1 MDKEL
6 MDILEGK
13 DEKTAEAEKK
23 EFKEITLKFGKGL
36 VGDEFQ
42 GKDGNSY
49 RQIMIPP
56 NEETKQPWQTFVV
69 KSNQVHENQFGKG
82 MWCKL
87 PAEGST
93 TVTKSVV
100 KGVDEQGKT
109 IWNNEK
115 RKVPNTEL
123 KEMVEAYKNKDRSQ
137 EAEQAETK
145 DNTKEKTETKDAS
158 EDKQNKNQEKTE
170 SIVREKTDVK
180 SAEKSIEN
188 STEKSAEKSQGS
200 SLKDKIEKKTKQA
213 AAKNKTAEKTQDKSK
228 SKQNAR

>member
-87 PAEGST
+87 PAEGNT
-93 TVTKSVV
+93 TVTKSVA

-109 IWNNEK
+109 VWDNEK

-137 EAEQAETK
+137 EAEQTEAK
-145 DNTKEKTETKDAS
+145 DNTKEKAE
-158 EDKQNKNQEKTE
+158 
-170 SIVREKTDVK
+170 VK
-180 SAEKSIEN
+180 AAEK

-200 SLKDKIEKKTKQA
+200 SLKDKIEKKTRQA
-213 AAKNKTAEKTQDKSK
+213 AARDKTAEKTQDKLK
-228 SKQNAR
+228 SKQNTR

>member
-6 MDILEGK
+6 QNITDGK
-13 DEKTAEAEKK
+13 NEQSVEEKK
-23 EFKEITLKFGKGL
+23 EFKEVTLKFGKGL

-93 TVTKSVV
+93 TVTKSVA

-109 IWNNEK
+109 IWENEK

-123 KEMVEAYKNKDRSQ
+123 KAMVEAYK
-137 EAEQAETK
+137 TK
-145 DNTKEKTETKDAS
+145 DQE
-158 EDKQNKNQEKTE
+158 QNKNQEKG
-170 SIVREKTDVK
+170 
-180 SAEKSIEN
+180 N
-188 STEKSAEKSQGS
+188 S
-200 SLKDKIEKKTKQA
+200 LMDKIEKKSIQA
-213 AAKNKTAEKTQDKSK
+213 AAKDKDKKEAEKEVAKEAKAPKAPKNKKEQ
-228 SKQNAR
+228 AL